1 VQVLRTEPELEVAD
15 IATIA
20 CLPAVSEEILFRG
33 AVVGNLG
40 GSAGAVVLVAL
51 LFGYL
56 HVSGPRNYA
65 SGIFA
70 AVAGLMYG
78 MVYIS
83 SMSVLA
89 ASLAHCV
96 GNLSSAAVWLATS
109 SNQDSAAVTDS
120 TQSID

>member
-1 VQVLRTEPELEVAD
+1 MQVLRTQPEMGAAD
-15 IATIA
+15 IVQIA

-40 GSAGAVVLVAL
+40 GGTGAVALVAL

-70 AVAGLMYG
+70 GIAGLVYG
-78 MVYIS
+78 LVFTYS
-83 SMSVLA
+83 ASVLA
-89 ASLAHCV
+89 PAVAHCV
-96 GNLSSAAVWLATS
+96 GNLSSAAVWLAT
-109 SNQDSAAVTDS
+109 NPDSDATAPTNA
-120 TQSID
+120 TEQPE